1 MIDGNLAV
9 KADAIPAA
17 EPCEGA
23 TCQWPSGCGRGRYRL
38 VAMPD
43 GGRLWLCRSHA
54 ASLVKASA
62 AVLATR
68 NRRAKHRPSR
78 NGARAARAERTA
90 PTQATPSAAEPDAL
104 TGTRAELRD
113 TRRRSVAETKESIPA
128 QAAPSTAAVRPAVK
142 PEPAR
147 APGVL
152 SWLAAAV
159 WEEVSRAVLVVVVT
173 AGAMAVGILGLGAFL
188 IALSVLWG
196 GLVYLI
202 LGLVYLIQGAVGL
215 L

>member
-23 TCQWPSGCGRGRYRL
+23 TCQWPAGCKHGRYRL

-43 GGRLWLCRSHA
+43 GGRLWLCRVHA
-54 ASLVKASA
+54 ASVVKASA

-68 NRRAKHRPSR
+68 NRRARLRPSR
-78 NGARAARAERTA
+78 NWARAARAERTA
-90 PTQATPSAAEPDAL
+90 PTQAAPSAAEPDAL
-104 TGTRAELRD
+104 TGARAELGD
-113 TRRRSVAETKESIPA
+113 TRRRSVAVTKESVPA
-128 QAAPSTAAVRPAVK
+128 QAAPSTPPVRPAVR

-147 APGVL
+147 GPGVL

-159 WEEVSRAVLVVVVT
+159 WELVFEAVLVVVVT

-196 GLVYLI
+196 GLMYLI
-202 LGLVYLIQGAVGL
+202 LGLMYLIQGAVGL